1 VDVRGD
7 GRRTLTK
14 ERGHGQWN
22 RVALDRAVEQI
33 VAPAAIR
40 LDNELACIG
49 ERLPVLTLVVCVRAT
64 VQDAFAYGFTAVVP
78 RDAEPGMTLQA
89 RAG

>member
-1 VDVRGD
+1 
-7 GRRTLTK
+7 
-14 ERGHGQWN
+14 
-22 RVALDRAVEQI
+22 
-33 VAPAAIR
+33 
-40 LDNELACIG
+40 
-49 ERLPVLTLVVCVRAT
+49 VRAT